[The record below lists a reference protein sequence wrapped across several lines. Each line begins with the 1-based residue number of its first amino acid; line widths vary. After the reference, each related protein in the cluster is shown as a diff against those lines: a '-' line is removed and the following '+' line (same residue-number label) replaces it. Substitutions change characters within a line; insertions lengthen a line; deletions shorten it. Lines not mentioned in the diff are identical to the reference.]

1 MSKLQQ
7 RLMREIQQNRNI
19 KIVKTNEW
27 CIPIRTVEVTYEP
40 VRRSTMDVLMTMLL
54 MSIQEADFAN
64 AQELSELLLVD
75 PLFIEDLVSLMSR
88 VSLIEQTED
97 FYRLTAKGQQQL
109 ERGIFEEE
117 LDVEMANLYYS
128 PCHLAFLA
136 VDEDNIEEYDDLPE
150 LYRYVD
156 EEAEKQ
162 EQFEEAMLIEALQQE
177 DEEKAEAGAGASQKI
192 ISKIVETDAKQ
203 INDIPCLEFVLHD
216 KEQDILFVRVW
227 NAFLNQWDSHLEQQ
241 LTEKEQLKWR
251 EKYL

>member
-7 RLMREIQQNRNI
+7 RLMREIQQNRNVN
-19 KIVKTNEW
+19 IVKTDEW
-27 CIPIRTVEVTYEP
+27 SIPIRTVEVTYEP

-54 MSIQEADFAN
+54 LSIQEADFAN

-88 VSLIEQTED
+88 VSLIEQTEG
-97 FYRLTAKGQQQL
+97 FYRLTSKGQQQL

-117 LDVEMANLYYS
+117 LDVEMSNLYYS

-162 EQFEEAMLIEALQQE
+162 ENFEEALLIEALQQE
-177 DEEKAEAGAGASQKI
+177 DEEKAGVGASQKL
-192 ISKIVETDAKQ
+192 ISKIVQTDAKQ
-203 INDIPCLEFVLHD
+203 INDIPCFEFVLHD
-216 KEQDILFVRVW
+216 KEQDILFVRIW
-227 NAFLNQWDSHLEQQ
+227 NALSNQWDSHLEQQ
-241 LTEKEQLKWR
+241 LTEKEQLQWR
-251 EKYL
+251 EQYL

>member
-7 RLMREIQQNRNI
+7 RLMREIQQNRNV
-19 KIVKTNEW
+19 KIVKTDEW
-27 CIPIRTVEVTYEP
+27 SIPIRTVEVTYES

-88 VSLIEQTED
+88 VSLIEQTD
-97 FYRLTAKGQQQL
+97 GFYRLTSKGQQQL

-117 LDVEMANLYYS
+117 LEVEMSNLYYS

-162 EQFEEAMLIEALQQE
+162 ENFEEALLIEALQQE
-177 DEEKAEAGAGASQKI
+177 DEEKAGVGASQKL
-192 ISKIVETDAKQ
+192 ISKIVQTDAKQ
-203 INDIPCLEFVLHD
+203 INDIPCFEFVLHD
-216 KEQDILFVRVW
+216 KEQDILFVRIW
-227 NAFLNQWDSHLEQQ
+227 NALLNQWDSHLEQQ
-241 LTEKEQLKWR
+241 LTEKEQLQWR
-251 EKYL
+251 EQYL

>member
-7 RLMREIQQNRNI
+7 RLIRELQQNRNI
-19 KIVKTNEW
+19 KIVKTDEW
-27 CIPIRTVEVTYEP
+27 SIPIRTVEVTYEP

-54 MSIQEADFAN
+54 ISIQEADFAN
-64 AQELSELLLVD
+64 AQDLSELLLVD
-75 PLFIEDLVSLMSR
+75 PLFIEDLVSKMSR
-88 VSLIEQTED
+88 VSLIEQKEG
-97 FYRLTAKGQQQL
+97 FYRLTSKGQQQL

-136 VDEDNIEEYDDLPE
+136 VDEDNMEEYDDLPE

-177 DEEKAEAGAGASQKI
+177 DDKEAGASQKI
-192 ISKIVETDAKQ
+192 IAKIVQTDAKQ
-203 INDIPCLEFVLHD
+203 INDSPCLEFVLHD
-216 KEQDILFVRVW
+216 KEQDILFVRIW
-227 NAFLNQWDSHLEQQ
+227 NTLLNQWDSHLEQQ
-241 LTEKEQLKWR
+241 LTEKEQLEWR
-251 EKYL
+251 KQYL

>member
-7 RLMREIQQNRNI
+7 RLMREIQQNRNV
-19 KIVKTNEW
+19 KIVKTDEW
-27 CIPIRTVEVTYEP
+27 SIPIRTVEVTYEP

-88 VSLIEQTED
+88 VSLIEQMEG
-97 FYRLTAKGQQQL
+97 FYRLTSKGQQQL

-117 LDVEMANLYYS
+117 LEVEMSNLYYS

-162 EQFEEAMLIEALQQE
+162 ENFEEALLIEALQQE
-177 DEEKAEAGAGASQKI
+177 DEEKAGVGASQKL
-192 ISKIVETDAKQ
+192 ISKIVQTDAKQ
-203 INDIPCLEFVLHD
+203 INDIPCFEFVLHD
-216 KEQDILFVRVW
+216 KEQDILFVRIW
-227 NAFLNQWDSHLEQQ
+227 NALLNQWDSHLEQQ
-241 LTEKEQLKWR
+241 LTEKEQLQWR
-251 EKYL
+251 EQYL

>member
-7 RLMREIQQNRNI
+7 RLMRELQQNRNI
-19 KIVKTNEW
+19 KIIKTDEW

-54 MSIQEADFAN
+54 ISIQEADFASTH
-64 AQELSELLLVD
+64 ELSELLLVD

-88 VSLIEQTED
+88 ASLIEQKEN

-136 VDEDNIEEYDDLPE
+136 VNEDNVEEYDDLPE

-162 EQFEEAMLIEALQQE
+162 EHFEEAMLIDALQQE
-177 DEEKAEAGAGASQKI
+177 DDEQAGASQKI
-192 ISKIVETDAKQ
+192 ISKIVQTDAKQ
-203 INDIPCLEFVLHD
+203 INDSPCLEFVLYN
-216 KEQDILFVRVW
+216 KEQDIVFVRVW
-227 NAFLNQWDSHLEQQ
+227 NALLNQWDSYLEQQ
-241 LTEKEQLKWR
+241 LTEKEQLQWR
-251 EKYL
+251 DKYL

>member
-7 RLMREIQQNRNI
+7 RLMREIQQNRNV
-19 KIVKTNEW
+19 KIVKTDEW

-88 VSLIEQTED
+88 VSLIEQTEG
-97 FYRLTAKGQQQL
+97 FYRLTSKGQQQL

-117 LDVEMANLYYS
+117 LEVEMSNLYYS

-136 VDEDNIEEYDDLPE
+136 VNEDNIEEYDNLPE

-156 EEAEKQ
+156 EESEKQ
-162 EQFEEAMLIEALQQE
+162 ENFEEALLIEALQQE
-177 DEEKAEAGAGASQKI
+177 DEEKAGVGASQKL
-192 ISKIVETDAKQ
+192 ISKIVQTDAKQ
-203 INDIPCLEFVLHD
+203 INDIPCFEFVLHD
-216 KEQDILFVRVW
+216 KEQDILFVRIW
-227 NAFLNQWDSHLEQQ
+227 NALLNQWDSHLEQQ
-241 LTEKEQLKWR
+241 LTEKEQLQWR
-251 EKYL
+251 EQYL

>member
-1 MSKLQQ
+1 
-7 RLMREIQQNRNI
+7 MRELQQNRNI
-19 KIVKTNEW
+19 KIIKTDEW

-54 MSIQEADFAN
+54 LSIQEADFASTH
-64 AQELSELLLVD
+64 ELSELLLVD

-88 VSLIEQTED
+88 ASLIEQKGN
-97 FYRLTAKGQQQL
+97 FYRLTSKGQQQL

-136 VDEDNIEEYDDLPE
+136 VNEDNVEEYDDLPE

-162 EQFEEAMLIEALQQE
+162 EHFEEAMLIDALQQE
-177 DEEKAEAGAGASQKI
+177 NDEQAGASQKI
-192 ISKIVETDAKQ
+192 ISKIVQTDAKQ
-203 INDIPCLEFVLHD
+203 INDSPCLEFVLYN
-216 KEQDILFVRVW
+216 KEQDIVFVRVW
-227 NAFLNQWDSHLEQQ
+227 NELLNQWDSYLEQQ
-241 LTEKEQLKWR
+241 LTEKEQLQWR

>member
-1 MSKLQQ
+1 MRELQQ
-7 RLMREIQQNRNI
+7 NQNI
-19 KIVKTNEW
+19 KIVKTDEW

-88 VSLIEQTED
+88 VSLIEQTEG
-97 FYRLTAKGQQQL
+97 FYRLTSKGQQQL

-117 LDVEMANLYYS
+117 LDVEIANLYYS

-136 VDEDNIEEYDDLPE
+136 VDEDNMEEYDDLPE

-156 EEAEKQ
+156 EEEEKQ
-162 EQFEEAMLIEALQQE
+162 EHFEEALLIEALQQE
-177 DEEKAEAGAGASQKI
+177 DDKEAGAGASQKI
-192 ISKIVETDAKQ
+192 ISRIVQTDAKQ
-203 INDIPCLEFVLHD
+203 INDIPCLEFVLHN
-216 KEQDILFVRVW
+216 KEQDTLFVRVW
-227 NAFLNQWDSHLEQQ
+227 NALLNQWDSHLEQQ

-251 EKYL
+251 EQYL

>member
-7 RLMREIQQNRNI
+7 RLMRELHQNRNI
-19 KIVKTNEW
+19 KIVKTDEW

-117 LDVEMANLYYS
+117 LDVEMATLYYS

-177 DEEKAEAGAGASQKI
+177 DEEKAEAGASQKI

-227 NAFLNQWDSHLEQQ
+227 NALLNQWDSHLEQQ

>member
-1 MSKLQQ
+1 
-7 RLMREIQQNRNI
+7 MREIQQNRNVN
-19 KIVKTNEW
+19 IVKTDEW
-27 CIPIRTVEVTYEP
+27 SIPIRTVEVTYEP

-54 MSIQEADFAN
+54 LSIQEADFAN

-88 VSLIEQTED
+88 VSLIEQTEG
-97 FYRLTAKGQQQL
+97 FYRLTPKGQQQL

-117 LDVEMANLYYS
+117 LDVEMSNLYYS

-162 EQFEEAMLIEALQQE
+162 ENFEEALLIEALQQE
-177 DEEKAEAGAGASQKI
+177 DEEKAGVGASQKL
-192 ISKIVETDAKQ
+192 ISKIVQTDAKQ
-203 INDIPCLEFVLHD
+203 INDIPCFEFVLHD
-216 KEQDILFVRVW
+216 KEQDILFVRIW
-227 NAFLNQWDSHLEQQ
+227 NALSNQWDSHLEQQ
-241 LTEKEQLKWR
+241 LTKKEQLQWR
-251 EKYL
+251 KQYL

>member
-1 MSKLQQ
+1 MRELQQ
-7 RLMREIQQNRNI
+7 NQNI
-19 KIVKTNEW
+19 KIVKTDEW

-88 VSLIEQTED
+88 VSLIEQTEG
-97 FYRLTAKGQQQL
+97 FYRLTSKGQQQL

-117 LDVEMANLYYS
+117 LDVEIANLYYS

-136 VDEDNIEEYDDLPE
+136 VDEDNMEEYDDLPE

-162 EQFEEAMLIEALQQE
+162 EHFEEALLIEALQQE
-177 DEEKAEAGAGASQKI
+177 DDKEAGAGASQKI
-192 ISKIVETDAKQ
+192 ISRIVQTDAKQ
-203 INDIPCLEFVLHD
+203 INDIPCLEFVLHN
-216 KEQDILFVRVW
+216 KEQDTLFVRVW
-227 NAFLNQWDSHLEQQ
+227 NALLNQWDSHLEQQ

-251 EKYL
+251 EQYL

>member
-7 RLMREIQQNRNI
+7 RLMRELQQNRNI

-27 CIPIRTVEVTYEP
+27 CIPIRTVEATYEP
-40 VRRSTMDVLMTMLL
+40 IRRSTMDVLMTMLL
-54 MSIQEADFAN
+54 VSIQEADFAN

-88 VSLIEQTED
+88 VSLIEQTEG
-97 FYRLTAKGQQQL
+97 FYRLTSKGQQQL

-136 VDEDNIEEYDDLPE
+136 VDEDNMEEYDDLPE

-162 EQFEEAMLIEALQQE
+162 EHYEEAMLIEALQQE
-177 DEEKAEAGAGASQKI
+177 DDEEAGASQKI
-192 ISKIVETDAKQ
+192 IAKIVQTDAKQ
-203 INDIPCLEFVLHD
+203 INDIPCFEFVLHD

-227 NAFLNQWDSHLEQQ
+227 NALLNQWDSHLEQQ

-251 EKYL
+251 EQYL

>member
-7 RLMREIQQNRNI
+7 RLMREIQQNRNV
-19 KIVKTNEW
+19 KIVKTDEW
-27 CIPIRTVEVTYEP
+27 SIPIRTVEVTYEP

-88 VSLIEQTED
+88 VSLIEQTEG
-97 FYRLTAKGQQQL
+97 FYRLTSKGQQQL

-117 LDVEMANLYYS
+117 LDVEMSNLYYS
-128 PCHLAFLA
+128 PCHLTFLA

-162 EQFEEAMLIEALQQE
+162 ENFEEALLIEALQQE
-177 DEEKAEAGAGASQKI
+177 DEEKAGVGASQKL
-192 ISKIVETDAKQ
+192 ISKIVQTDAKQ
-203 INDIPCLEFVLHD
+203 INDIPCFEFVLHD
-216 KEQDILFVRVW
+216 KEQDILFVRIW
-227 NAFLNQWDSHLEQQ
+227 NALLNQWDSHLEQQ
-241 LTEKEQLKWR
+241 LTEKEQLQWR
-251 EKYL
+251 EQYL

>member
-7 RLMREIQQNRNI
+7 RLMRELQQNRNI
-19 KIVKTNEW
+19 KIVKTDEW

-88 VSLIEQTED
+88 VSLIEQTEG
-97 FYRLTAKGQQQL
+97 FYRLTSKGQQQL

-117 LDVEMANLYYS
+117 LDAEMSNLYYS

-136 VDEDNIEEYDDLPE
+136 VDEDNIDEYDDLPE

-162 EQFEEAMLIEALQQE
+162 EHFEEAMLIDALQQE
-177 DEEKAEAGAGASQKI
+177 DGEEAGASQKI
-192 ISKIVETDAKQ
+192 VAKIVQTDAKQ
-203 INDIPCLEFVLHD
+203 INDSPCLEFVLHD
-216 KEQDILFVRVW
+216 KEQDIVFVRVW
-227 NAFLNQWDSHLEQQ
+227 NALLNQWDSHLEQQ
-241 LTEKEQLKWR
+241 LTEKEQLNWR
-251 EKYL
+251 EQYL

>member
-1 MSKLQQ
+1 
-7 RLMREIQQNRNI
+7 MRELQQNRHI
-19 KIVKTNEW
+19 KIVKTDEW

-75 PLFIEDLVSLMSR
+75 PLFIEDLVSKMTR
-88 VSLIEQTED
+88 VNLIVQTEG
-97 FYRLTAKGQQQL
+97 FYRLTSKGQQQL

-117 LDVEMANLYYS
+117 LDAEMANLYYS

-136 VDEDNIEEYDDLPE
+136 VDEDNMEEYDDLPE

-162 EQFEEAMLIEALQQE
+162 EHFEEARLIEALQQE
-177 DEEKAEAGAGASQKI
+177 DEEKAGAGASQKI
-192 ISKIVETDAKQ
+192 IAKIVQTDAKQ
-203 INDIPCLEFVLHD
+203 INDSPCLEFVLHD
-216 KEQDILFVRVW
+216 KEQEIVFARVW
-227 NAFLNQWDSHLEQQ
+227 NVLLNQWDSHLEQQ
-241 LTEKEQLKWR
+241 LIEKEQLHWR
-251 EKYL
+251 EHYL